1 LKVFCVGLFRT
12 GTTTIFEMFQKSFRA
27 DHEFQVENELDLVAR
42 RMRGEVSDTQLR
54 AFVRERD
61 AAKPLELDSC
71 GVHFGL
77 VDILVSEFPQA
88 KFLLTLRDI
97 YGWMNSCV
105 GKLYGD
111 FIGGW
116 GSRAGMLVNCME
128 YLPDGTF
135 WLEDRSKQKICLEQL
150 MKAWSAVTRHTIH
163 VIPRERLLIVD
174 TDTLGESEGA
184 IASFCEIAGDLLE
197 PCHANPGVAANFLS
211 CFDPDRLEA
220 LVRKH
225 CSGLMSE
232 RYPGMTLASH
242 GSRVWTVEAPS
253 ADEMNRYFTLDTFS
267 LLDAEFWR
275 WEPLEREDSNPATA
289 GI

>member
-1 LKVFCVGLFRT
+1 
-12 GTTTIFEMFQKSFRA
+12 MFQKSFRA

-42 RMRGEVSDTQLR
+42 RMRGEVSDEQLR

-77 VDILVSEFPQA
+77 VDILASEFPQA

-128 YLPDGTF
+128 CLPDGRF

-150 MKAWSAVTRHTIH
+150 MKAWSGVTRYTIH

-174 TDTLGESEGA
+174 TDALGASKNA
-184 IASFCEIAGDLLE
+184 IASFCGIAGDLLE

-211 CFDPDRLEA
+211 CFDPDKLEA
-220 LVRKH
+220 LVQKH
-225 CSGLMSE
+225 CSELMSE
-232 RYPGMTLASH
+232 RYPRVTLASH
-242 GSRVWTVEAPS
+242 ESRVWTAEAPP
-253 ADEMNRYFTLDTFS
+253 ADEMNRYFTVDTFS

-275 WEPLEREDSNPATA
+275 WEPLEREDGKTATA
-289 GI
+289 EI